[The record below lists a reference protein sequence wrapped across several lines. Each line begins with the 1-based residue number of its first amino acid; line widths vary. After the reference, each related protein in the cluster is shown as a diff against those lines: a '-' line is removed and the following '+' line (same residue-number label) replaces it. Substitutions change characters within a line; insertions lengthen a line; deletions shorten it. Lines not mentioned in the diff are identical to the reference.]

1 MKAIILAAGYG
12 NRMRPLTDEIHKTLL
27 TINSKSIIDGIIDSL
42 LIYNIREI
50 VVVTGYL
57 SDGLKNYLIKKYRDT
72 NFKFVNNPRYKET
85 NNIFSLSLAINAMEI
100 DDDIILIESD
110 LIYEPSIIKKAIDS
124 KFDNVALV
132 DKFRSGMDGTVV
144 TVAENV
150 ITNIIP
156 PHLQNSN
163 FDFSDKYKTLNIYK
177 FSKDFCKTIF
187 KQLLTY
193 YATVID
199 DNCYYEL
206 ILGIL
211 IYMQRQTIY
220 AEFVDDKKWAEVDD
234 PNDLNIAEF
243 IFNKEERVKILENSF
258 GGYWSHEITD
268 FCFIRNMYFPNSSM
282 ISDMRNNLPNLIH
295 NYGSRQSV
303 LNQKLAY
310 FLLYKKERTTL
321 LNGAAQVYPI
331 LRTLFGDKMTLFP
344 SPTFGEYPRIFNN
357 CIVYLDR
364 VGFNLCEIENKAVN
378 CHVVIFTNPNN
389 PTGSFIDS
397 EWIYQFALINSSKI
411 VIVDESFIDFA
422 NGSSII
428 DLLEKE
434 TLNNVIVIKSL
445 SKSLGIPG
453 VRLGFVYSSNR
464 EFNQLLNNALPI
476 WNSNSLAEYFLEI
489 ILKHRKSLD
498 LSYKNTI
505 IDRELFTYKLLAL
518 YYIDTVYPSSANFIL
533 VKFKRNRT
541 ELSSLVKDLLAK
553 YSVYVKDVS
562 DKFNDNGYYLRIAVR
577 LPTEN
582 ELLIRNMTMII
593 DSYPN
598 TSWKQIWEKRNLT
611 GIDTTISED
620 VILDKLIKTDGFD
633 RGSGNIEIDSWKQ
646 YIKQLSSKMKL
657 NESDSLFEVGCG
669 IGAFLYLFFL
679 NGHQVGGIDFS
690 DSLIKSARSIMTG
703 MNFKV
708 GEAKNLD
715 CIEKYDFVVANSVF
729 FYFPNYE
736 YAKEVLIR
744 MIDKSK
750 KKVLIMDIPDLKL
763 KEECESIR
771 KNTLPPGEYEKRYE
785 GLKYLYFD
793 REWFYE
799 FAETNN
805 LKILIFEQNITNYG
819 NNKFRYNCMIEK

>member
-27 TINSKSIIDGIIDSL
+27 TVNSKTIIDGIIDSL
-42 LIYNIREI
+42 IIYDIREI
-50 VVVTGYL
+50 VIVTGYL
-57 SDGLKNYLIKKYRDT
+57 SDSLENYLIAKYPVT
-72 NFKFVNNPRYKET
+72 NFKFVNSPRYKET

-110 LIYEPSIIKKAIDS
+110 LVYEPSIIKKVIES

-144 TVAENV
+144 TVTENV
-150 ITNIIP
+150 VTNIIP

-177 FSKDFCKTIF
+177 FSKDFCNTIF

-282 ISDMRNNLPNLIH
+282 ISDIRNNLPNLIH
-295 NYGSRQSV
+295 NYGSRQLV

-344 SPTFGEYPRIFNN
+344 SPTFGEYPRIFKN
-357 CIVYLDR
+357 CEVYLDR
-364 VGFNLCEIENKAVN
+364 VGIDLKEIENKSVS
-378 CHVVIFTNPNN
+378 CEVVIFTNPNN

-397 EWIYQFALINSSKI
+397 EWIFNFALKNSSKK

-422 NGSSII
+422 DGVSII

-434 TLNNVIVIKSL
+434 SLDNIIVIKSL

-453 VRLGFVYSSNR
+453 IRLGFVYSSNI
-464 EFNQLLNNALPI
+464 EFNQALNNALPI

-489 ILKHRKSLD
+489 ILKHRKSLE

-505 IDRELFTYKLLAL
+505 MDRELFTSKLLAL
-518 YYIDTVYPSSANFIL
+518 DYIDTVYPSSANFIL
-533 VKFKRNRT
+533 VKFKKSRS
-541 ELSSLVKDLLAK
+541 ELSYLAKDLLAI

-562 DKFNDNGYYLRIAVR
+562 DKFNDERYYLRIAVR
-577 LPTEN
+577 FPAEN
-582 ELLIRNMTMII
+582 EMLISIMTIII

-598 TSWKQIWEKRNLT
+598 TNWKQIWEKRDLNS
-611 GIDTTISED
+611 IDTTSSQDI
-620 VILDKLIKTDGFD
+620 ILGKLIKTDGFD
-633 RGSGNIEIDSWKQ
+633 RGSGNIEIDSWKR
-646 YIKQLSSKMKL
+646 YVNQLSSIMKL

-669 IGAFLYLFFL
+669 AGAFLYQFFL
-679 NGHQVGGIDFS
+679 KGHQVGGIDFS
-690 DSLIKSARSIMTG
+690 DSLIKNAQSIMTG
-703 MNFKV
+703 MNFNV

-750 KKVLIMDIPDLKL
+750 KKVLIMNIPDLKL
-763 KEECESIR
+763 KEECENIR
-771 KNTLPPGEYEKRYE
+771 KSALPPGEYEKKYE
-785 GLKYLYFD
+785 GLKHLYFD
-793 REWFYE
+793 KEWFCKL
-799 FAETNN
+799 AKTKN
-805 LKILIFEQNITNYG
+805 LKIEIFEQNITNYG
-819 NNKFRYNCMIEK
+819 NNKFRYNCILEK